1 VQKRAVISTG
11 VNYEGKFK
19 NKIYLNYPENKPIMR
34 REGLVENF
42 VVTIAASLILIFM
55 GMIYFIVTLLIVKFS
70 SALMGYSPDA
80 NWVVISAAIIVAG
93 IMIGSAIK
101 NV

>member
-1 VQKRAVISTG
+1 
-11 VNYEGKFK
+11 
-19 NKIYLNYPENKPIMR
+19 MR

-42 VVTIAASLILIFM
+42 VVTIAASLILIVM

-80 NWVVISAAIIVAG
+80 NMVVISAAIIVAG